1 MRRMHEALQVTE
13 LDVRDPKGFAEYG
26 RRVFPLMQ
34 EAGAEVLGVS
44 LGELE
49 TVEGE
54 ERRTVWVV
62 SRWPSRE
69 AFHSFFADDRY
80 LPLRRSATR
89 PRTRASCSSTRC
101 GRKVLHSGCAPDGHP
116 VPRFARTPWCNE
128 LLIWRITDEDS

>member
-1 MRRMHEALQVTE
+1 MRRMPEALQVTE

-80 LPLRRSATR
+80 LPLKAVRHAAADARIVLFDAVR
-89 PRTRASCSSTRC
+89 PE
-101 GRKVLHSGCAPDGHP
+101 GAP
-116 VPRFARTPWCNE
+116 
-128 LLIWRITDEDS
+128 